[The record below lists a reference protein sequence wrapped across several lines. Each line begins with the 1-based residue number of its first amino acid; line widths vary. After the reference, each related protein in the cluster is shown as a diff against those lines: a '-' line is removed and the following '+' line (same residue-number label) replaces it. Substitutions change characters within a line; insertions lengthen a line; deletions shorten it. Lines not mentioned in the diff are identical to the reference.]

1 MKGLKRALSL
11 AMSATM
17 VFGLFA
23 MSASATEITSANGVL
38 MKNSDGDPILKI
50 PVTYSVPKD
59 NVAQTVAFD
68 YTLVGVET
76 SDTANT
82 NVEGQTVDIQTG
94 PTLDNS
100 TVTVSFDDDTVWTE
114 SGDDDVATEYAE
126 FNLSA
131 VLDEGIGVYR
141 YKLTEA
147 LNADTTSGAIT
158 ASSVGYQIDLYVT
171 YNETDKANEISYV
184 IAREIT
190 TSIDGD
196 TTIETVS
203 ESKTS
208 DIKYEHGVSG
218 TDLVITAHVEG
229 NYPDYDKKFHYTVN
243 VPVEGA
249 GQANDGVTLKK
260 GSPIVVEVKTYDDDG
275 VLQTTTETMYVG
287 TDYTK
292 DLKDGES
299 ITLKGL
305 PEGMIFTVTQA
316 EEDEW
321 STRNTY
327 SFEGTINGKDKGT
340 SSNGT
345 DGDENDFEVSHD
357 DDKVQIHS
365 TKNVIDFWNKRD
377 IEIDTGI
384 SVDFTPYVLVAV
396 IAACGA
402 ILLISEKKRRTN
414 R

>member
-1 MKGLKRALSL
+1 MKKMKRIM
-11 AMSATM
+11 AMATAAAM
-17 VFGLFA
+17 IVGMFA
-23 MSASATEITSANGVL
+23 MTASATDITSANAVL
-38 MKNSDGDPILKI
+38 ASDADGNPILKI

-68 YTLVGVET
+68 YTLVGTET
-76 SDTANT
+76 TDTANT
-82 NVEGQTVDIQTG
+82 NIEGKTVNILAG
-94 PTLDNS
+94 PTLSDS
-100 TVTVSFDDDTVWTE
+100 PVTVSFDDDTTWTE

-126 FNLSA
+126 FDLSA
-131 VLDEGIGVYR
+131 VLEQGIGVYR

-171 YNETDKANEISYV
+171 YNEETEENEISYV

-190 TSIDGD
+190 TSTDGE
-196 TTIETVS
+196 TTTETVS
-203 ESKTS
+203 TSKTS
-208 DIKYEHGVSG
+208 TIAYNHGVSG

-229 NYPDYDKKFHYTVN
+229 NYPDYDKEFTYHVV
-243 VPVEGA
+243 VPVKGA
-249 GQANDGVTLKK
+249 GQGNDGVTLKA

-287 TDYTK
+287 DDGYTK
-292 DLKDGES
+292 KLKDGES

-327 SFEGTINGKDKGT
+327 SFEGTINDKDKGT
-340 SSNGT
+340 SSNGS
-345 DGDENDFEVSHD
+345 DGDEDDFEVSYTADH
-357 DDKVQIHS
+357 VQIHH
-365 TKNVIDFWNKRD
+365 TKNVIDFYNKRD
-377 IEIDTGI
+377 IEIDTGVT
-384 SVDFTPYVLVAV
+384 VDVLPYVLVMVMAL
-396 IAACGA
+396 CGG
-402 ILLISEKKRRTN
+402 ILFVSKKRSSVR
-414 R
+414 